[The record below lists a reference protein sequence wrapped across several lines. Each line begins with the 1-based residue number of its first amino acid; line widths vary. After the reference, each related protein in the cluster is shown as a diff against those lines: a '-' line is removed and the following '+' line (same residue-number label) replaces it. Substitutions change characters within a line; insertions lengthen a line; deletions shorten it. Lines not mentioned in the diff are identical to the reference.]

1 MTRGY
6 RIECAGSSLL
16 AGSSDALR
24 QSLSAIAPLR
34 ERGAIISL
42 RQFIAPRFFLFPQQV
57 KSMVNCFIQI
67 EPGESMESIWRRF
80 RKVAQRAGV
89 FNYMQRTQC
98 FVPKAQKRAAKAG
111 RARAKAQ
118 KDGRA

>member
-1 MTRGY
+1 
-6 RIECAGSSLL
+6 
-16 AGSSDALR
+16 
-24 QSLSAIAPLR
+24 
-34 ERGAIISL
+34 
-42 RQFIAPRFFLFPQQV
+42 
-57 KSMVNCFIQI
+57 MVNCLIQI
-67 EPGESMESIWRRF
+67 EPNESMESIWRRF

-89 FNYMQRTQC
+89 FNYMQRSEA